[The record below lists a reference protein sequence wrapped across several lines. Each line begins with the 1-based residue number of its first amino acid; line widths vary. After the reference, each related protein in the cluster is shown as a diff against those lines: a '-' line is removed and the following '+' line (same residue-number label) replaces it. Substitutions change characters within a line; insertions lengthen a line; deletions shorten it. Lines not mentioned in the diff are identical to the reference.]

1 MNRHTDA
8 LWDQAHAFMP
18 YPASPVAHAATGPL
32 SGLSFAAK
40 DIYHVKGYPTSG
52 GQPLLMAV
60 WGVQDRT
67 APVVQSLLDAG
78 ARFVGKTVT
87 DELAFSMNGQN
98 AHFGAPIN
106 GAVAE
111 RISGGSSSGSASAV
125 SNRLCDFA
133 LGSDTGG
140 SVRAPANH
148 CGLVGMRP
156 SQGRISLQD
165 TMALSPSLD
174 TCGWFARD
182 VPTFARVAQVLL
194 GDDAQP
200 LPDHIRL
207 LAPTDM
213 WALAT
218 PGALKA
224 LKPVRQQ
231 AEQCLGKAKPVRIMQ
246 DDMDTMYWH
255 FRAIQGREA
264 WDVHGGFLQRFQPVL
279 GAAVAQRFDWSS
291 KVSDEQVAKAL
302 RYIWDHLDHPLTV
315 DEIAG
320 HVGVS
325 RATLGRLFRKHMRR
339 SIIDE
344 IASNRLEK
352 ARELLALGK
361 LPVKEVAVA
370 CGFSTPNY
378 FNNVFRKA
386 TGATPRKFRLATAK
400 NRTSSFT

>member
-1 MNRHTDA
+1 MSRHTDT
-8 LWDQAHAFMP
+8 LWDTAHAFMP
-18 YPASPVAHAATGPL
+18 YPSSPMAHATTGPL
-32 SGLSFAAK
+32 SGLSFAVK
-40 DIYHVKGYPTSG
+40 DIYHLKGYPTSG
-52 GQPLLMAV
+52 GQPMLMAL
-60 WGVQDRT
+60 WSVQDRT

-106 GAVAE
+106 GAAPE

-156 SQGRISLQD
+156 SHGRISLQD

-194 GDDAQP
+194 GDDVQP
-200 LPDHIRL
+200 LPDQIRL

-213 WALAT
+213 WSLAT

-224 LKPVRQQ
+224 LKPVRQKI
-231 AEQCLGKAKPVRIMQ
+231 EQSLGKAKPVRIML
-246 DDMDTMYWH
+246 DDLASMYWH

-264 WDVHGGFLQRFQPVL
+264 WDVHGAFIQRFNPVL

-291 KVSDEQVAKAL
+291 QVSDEQVAKARAFREL
-302 RYIWDHLDHPLTV
+302 WRAHMRQLLGSDGVLLMPTMPDVAPLIRQT
-315 DEIAG
+315 DAELEDYRN
-320 HVGVS
+320 
-325 RATLGRLFRKHMRR
+325 RATSLLCVAGMADLPQVTLPLASHQGAPLGISLVGPVGSDR
-339 SIIDE
+339 S
-344 IASNRLEK
+344 LVK
-352 ARELLALGK
+352 LA
-361 LPVKEVAVA
+361 EQIHRAW
-370 CGFSTPNY
+370 S
-378 FNNVFRKA
+378 
-386 TGATPRKFRLATAK
+386 
-400 NRTSSFT
+400 